1 MAKAL
6 PLSSS
11 GVLRTK
17 LRLPIPTARL
27 QCGEDDSDSLDT
39 SEEYAL
45 AVLGK
50 PRCERPYE
58 NGTFLVDNR
67 VAEAST

>member
-11 GVLRTK
+11 GALRTGGK
-17 LRLPIPTARL
+17 NF
-27 QCGEDDSDSLDT
+27 DSADT
-39 SEEYAL
+39 SGEYAL
-45 AVLGK
+45 AEPGK

-58 NGTFLVDNR
+58 NGTVLVDSGA
-67 VAEAST
+67 AEAST